1 MFYVCLM
8 DQHPEPP
15 HPAPKHSAPPV
26 TSVDVILMCLSIFVL
41 GSMTVQ
47 MVFDLPEELHRLLS
61 MFDNII
67 CMAFLANF
75 CFKIISSKDRLGYL
89 KWGWIDLLAS
99 IPNVD
104 ALRVGR
110 AVSVLR
116 LFMVLRAF
124 RSFRMLWSVLFRA
137 PARGI
142 MAVTLLLTIT
152 VIITAS
158 ILILQVE
165 TAEKSNIRAAYD
177 ALWWSITT
185 VTTVGY
191 GDHYPVT
198 VGGRVIAVALMGV
211 GIALYATFTAFISS
225 WVIELGKKHDEPSDL
240 ELIHAEL
247 SKIREELE
255 KLRRNVDPK
264 F

>member
-1 MFYVCLM
+1 MEATQRF
-8 DQHPEPP
+8 EPP
-15 HPAPKHSAPPV
+15 VPHVKPAAPPI
-26 TSVDVILMCLSIFVL
+26 TSVDVALMCLSVFVL
-41 GSMTVQ
+41 GSMAVQ
-47 MVFDLPEELHRLLS
+47 LLFDLPEELIRLLG

-67 CMAFLANF
+67 CFAFLANF
-75 CFKIISSKDRLGYL
+75 IYKITTVKDRIGYL

-110 AVSVLR
+110 AIGVLR

-124 RSFRMLWSVLFRA
+124 RSLKMVWSVMFQA

-142 MAVTLLLTIT
+142 MALTLMLTIS
-152 VIITAS
+152 VIIGAS
-158 ILILQVE
+158 IFILQAEVVE
-165 TAEKSNIRAAYD
+165 RSNIKTAYD

-211 GIALYATFTAFISS
+211 GITLYATFTAFISS
-225 WVIELGKKHDEPSDL
+225 RIM
-240 ELIHAEL
+240 EL
-247 SKIREELE
+247 SQRGQRSELSEVHEELKRLREELE
-255 KLRRNVDPK
+255 MIRRNTTPRL
-264 F
+264 